1 MCSWNISVII
11 STWFSAVHLS
21 VGHSHNYLQYYEG
34 FTFLVP
40 LLFRQLPGTCI
51 DGGWRAWG
59 AADVIG
65 GWRGRTA
72 AELPARR
79 KHTVHWTDIGRWV
92 VEHWACLLYNSVP
105 HYMYRDLANLVLY
118 GYILLVKHD
127 SKNSCL
133 ILSPVMNCLR
143 RNPGTRATE
152 HDTTGLLN
160 LQCEAIW
167 QMTRYC
173 SWNLVSMPWP
183 LPVFDC
189 FFSIQIWRA
198 RALGDLIMCDNVM

>member
-1 MCSWNISVII
+1 MKVSLFLFPYSLDSSQAPALMGVGGLGGLQMSLVGGGGGLQQSSLLGGNTQ
-11 STWFSAVHLS
+11 STGLTLGGGWWSTGLA
-21 VGHSHNYLQYYEG
+21 YC
-34 FTFLVP
+34 TT
-40 LLFRQLPGTCI
+40 LFHTTCI
-51 DGGWRAWG
+51 EIWP
-59 AADVIG
+59 I
-65 GWRGRTA
+65 
-72 AELPARR
+72 
-79 KHTVHWTDIGRWV
+79 
-92 VEHWACLLYNSVP
+92 LYF
-105 HYMYRDLANLVLY
+105 MA
-118 GYILLVKHD
+118 ILLVKHD
-127 SKNSCL
+127 SKNSSL

-173 SWNLVSMPWP
+173 SWSLVSMPWP

-198 RALGDLIMCDNVM
+198 LGDLIMCDNVM